1 MVVVGIQTYPVAF
14 EIILNFLLLFA
25 NGEIVQYLLW
35 CLSLRLR
42 DEEECE
48 GGDGRDEHGEDP
60 ERPVLPERRHHRA
73 EEPSHHEGHRPV
85 EAG

>member
-1 MVVVGIQTYPVAF
+1 MAYLPLQYWTEVIFKPTLHLNVF
-14 EIILNFLLLFA
+14 E
-25 NGEIVQYLLW
+25 G
-35 CLSLRLR
+35 LSLRLG

-60 ERPVLPERRHHRA
+60 EGPVLPERRHHRA

>member
-1 MVVVGIQTYPVAF
+1 MVCPWFTTQDNAY
-14 EIILNFLLLFA
+14 LNVL
-25 NGEIVQYLLW
+25 E
-35 CLSLRLR
+35 CLSLRLW

-60 ERPVLPERRHHRA
+60 EGPVLPERRHHRA
-73 EEPSHHEGHRPV
+73 EEPRHHEGHRPV